1 MGKYV
6 RDFLALGLAAIALG
20 GGCVEDA
27 QATGGDEEPR
37 PKITLRVYNYAR
49 VPTPILVSAE
59 GEAQKIFR
67 EVGVETEWLDCRLS
81 AAGPR
86 TPAYQRPLTTLDLI
100 LRLLPPSMAQT
111 IAVQNNEVFGMA
123 LTVDGTP
130 ATDAFIFYQRVLDL
144 ARTGYIY
151 EQEIL
156 AAAMAHEIGH
166 LLLGSNSHSSTGI
179 MRAKWNRDEL
189 ELARLRRLLF
199 TPDQSKLIRANVLAR
214 VQTRATGTTPT
225 VTLQVYDY
233 ARVSASPLEVGKG
246 AGRQSLPSGGDR
258 DGLASLP
265 LRAKGLPQPVR
276 VLRDFGLRT
285 QAGQNLNAEQSAIR
299 CEYP

>member
-123 LTVDGTP
+123 LTVDDTP

-144 ARTGYIY
+144 ARTGHIY

-156 AAAMAHEIGH
+156 AAVMAHEIGH

-233 ARVSASPLEVGKG
+233 ARVSASL
-246 AGRQSLPSGGDR
+246 
-258 DGLASLP
+258 
-265 LRAKGLPQPVR
+265 LRSAKEQAAKAFL
-276 VLRDFGLRT
+276 
-285 QAGQNLNAEQSAIR
+285 QAGTETEWRACLLEPKDSPSPR
-299 CEYP
+299 GFSGTSGSVHRPDRT

>member
-6 RDFLALGLAAIALG
+6 RDFLALALAAIALG

-27 QATGGDEEPR
+27 QAAGGDEEPR
-37 PKITLRVYNYAR
+37 PKITLWVYNYAR

-81 AAGPR
+81 AAEPR
-86 TPAYQRPLTTLDLI
+86 TAAYQRPLTTLDLI

-225 VTLQVYDY
+225 VALQVYI
-233 ARVSASPLEVGKG
+233 RWWASCGPMPLKRDHAKITVK
-246 AGRQSLPSGGDR
+246 QSKEEL
-258 DGLASLP
+258 
-265 LRAKGLPQPVR
+265 
-276 VLRDFGLRT
+276 
-285 QAGQNLNAEQSAIR
+285 
-299 CEYP
+299 